1 MDEFQIETA
10 QNVGINQNVA
20 SIGDRLLAY
29 LIDSAIIF
37 IYVLGSIFLLGAM
50 DLNMGDAWAIY
61 LLLNLPA
68 FLYYVLLET
77 FWDGKTIGKSIM
89 KTRVVKIDGSKPSF
103 ANYFVRW
110 ILRIVDVVITFGG
123 GAALTILVKGNGQ
136 RIGDYAAGTT
146 VITERQKVSI
156 EDTILKEI
164 PLDYIPTYSQVT
176 VLNDRDIQKVKNLY
190 DDAVLRGNHNVI
202 LNLHHRLSKVMAV
215 EPKEKPVDFV
225 AKVIKD
231 YNYYTQNM

>member
-10 QNVGINQNVA
+10 QNVGINQSVA

-29 LIDSAIIF
+29 LIDSTVIF
-37 IYVLGSIFLLGAM
+37 IYVLGSILLLGAL
-50 DLNMGDAWAIY
+50 DLDMGDTWAIY
-61 LLLNLPA
+61 LLINLPA

-77 FWDGKTIGKSIM
+77 FWDGKTVGKNIM
-89 KTRVVKIDGSKPSF
+89 KTRVVKLDGSKPSF

-123 GAALTILVKGNGQ
+123 AAALTILVKGNGQ
-136 RIGDYAAGTT
+136 RIGDIAAGTT
-146 VITERQKVSI
+146 VISERQKVTI
-156 EDTILKEI
+156 NDTILKEI
-164 PLDYIPTYSQVT
+164 PFDYVPTYSQVT
-176 VLNDRDIQKVKNLY
+176 VLNDSDMQKVKNLY
-190 DDAVLRGNHNVI
+190 DDAVVRGNHNVI
-202 LNLHHRLSKVMAV
+202 LNLHYRLAKVMAV